1 MHSQHPRAAEP
12 DHAHP
17 DNRPDC
23 HDQCV
28 ELTVPASRIAPGDF
42 LPPQRALHGSR
53 FQRDG
58 FVVGP
63 APRDVTELAVL
74 SGRVLLFGPSGTLDS
89 LPVTTEVTVCRRTD
103 EVVDE
108 PEDSGRTL

>member
-1 MHSQHPRAAEP
+1 MTPHKSRDAEP
-12 DHAHP
+12 DRAHP
-17 DNRPDC
+17 DNRPDS

-28 ELTVPASRIAPGDF
+28 EMLVPATQICPGDY

-58 FVVGP
+58 FVVGS

-89 LPVTTEVTVCRRTD
+89 LPVTAEVRVCRRTD
-103 EVVDE
+103 DVIDE
-108 PEDSGRTL
+108 PQDTGRSA